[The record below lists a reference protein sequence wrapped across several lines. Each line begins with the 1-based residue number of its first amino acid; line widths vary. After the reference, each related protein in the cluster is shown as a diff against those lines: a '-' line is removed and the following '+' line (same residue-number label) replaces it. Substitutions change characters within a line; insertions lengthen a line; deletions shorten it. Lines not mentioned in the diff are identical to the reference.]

1 MANERTLE
9 TAGQVKAR
17 KRRNCRARGNAF
29 QDRCTSYL
37 ETEGYSV
44 HNQKT
49 ASRAIPIKGKIVW
62 VSQRNDVFGA
72 FDLVAVRAGEKVR
85 FIQVTLDSSV
95 AKRIKEVSGIQWP
108 LEFMTVELW
117 QGRDRAEVAV
127 SLFDGAGFR
136 ESGRYLR
143 GVFYQKEVS
152 QGEHR

>member
-1 MANERTLE
+1 MAPHMKEC
-9 TAGQVKAR
+9 KADASR
-17 KRRNCRARGNAF
+17 KRRNTRARGNAF
-29 QDRCTSYL
+29 QDRCAGYL
-37 ETEGYSV
+37 TAEGYAT

-49 ASRAIPIKGKIVW
+49 VARAIPIKGKIVW

-95 AKRIKEVSGIQWP
+95 AKRVKEVNGIQWP

-117 QGRDRAEVAV
+117 QGRERGEVAV
-127 SLFDGAGFR
+127 SLFDGEGFR
-136 ESGRYLR
+136 EAGRYLR
-143 GVFYQKEVS
+143 GVFYQKEAS